1 MNINFLVEKEK
12 ERVVVSNQKGTMNPR
27 EYQDNIEEILIKEDV
42 VEELESKYSA
52 LKINRT
58 SLKGRLENTNQKL
71 EKNFRKRKSFISGF
85 LVALVGIPAYIVVL
99 EYLINMNAFQIGF
112 IEIKTLIYSYL
123 LSSGMVAFIGGFLA
137 ISPDKPFFE
146 RRRLKKEKEEFEK
159 CIEEVDLEI
168 AALVQV
174 ITKNKAE
181 LDELREQKEKNNID
195 RMPIDVQQ
203 ISYREALEQ
212 ELSYLTQLREETKAD
227 EQEET
232 EKNNSILGRFKKKK
246 R

>member
-1 MNINFLVEKEK
+1 MNINFLIDKEE
-12 ERVVVSNQKGTMNPR
+12 ERVIVSNKKGTMKPR
-27 EYQDNIEEILIKEDV
+27 EYQDNIKEILIKEDV
-42 VEELESKYSA
+42 VEELEQDYKS
-52 LKINRT
+52 LKINRV
-58 SLKGRLENTNQKL
+58 SLEGRLEDTI
-71 EKNFRKRKSFISGF
+71 EKIKKCKKEKKGYWIIIFFILF
-85 LVALVGIPAYIVVL
+85 GIPPLL
-99 EYLINMNAFQIGF
+99 EIFLYLIVEQFGIVTNLAIGATIDVF
-112 IEIKTLIYSYL
+112 LSPIIYL
-123 LSSGMVAFIGGFLA
+123 LIRASN
-137 ISPDKPFFE
+137 SPFVQIKV
-146 RRRLKKEKEEFEK
+146 LKKEKEEFEK
-159 CIEEVDLEI
+159 YKEEVDLEI

-212 ELSYLTQLREETKAD
+212 ELSYLTQLQQDTKAD

-232 EKNNSILGRFKKKK
+232 EKNSSILGRFKKKK